1 MGLFLV
7 TSEEKV
13 KKKKKKNLL
22 QSENGGKPALGILVV
37 FFSVITPAFL
47 NTLFSIWLEDQ
58 TIRKPQ
64 AAHTEGLGC
73 CCLSRGLCSP
83 PVPQRQSFRDQG
95 LGFALSL
102 VLCPLL
108 TAVGKLL
115 PRGRPDGSVWSK
127 VLGVHFFFR
136 VEGQRH

>member
-13 KKKKKKNLL
+13 KKEKNLL

-37 FFSVITPAFL
+37 FFSAITAAFL
-47 NTLFSIWLEDQ
+47 NMLSSIWLEDQ

-73 CCLSRGLCSP
+73 YCLSRGLCSP
-83 PVPQRQSFRDQG
+83 PVPQRLSFRDQG

-102 VLCPLL
+102 GPLL
-108 TAVGKLL
+108 TAVCKLL
-115 PRGRPDGSVWSK
+115 PRGRPDGSTRSK

-136 VEGQRH
+136 VKAQTH